1 MSEAATAKSNP
12 EATTDTSI
20 SGAAQTTTVT
30 ENNSDAD
37 AAAATSA
44 KAEANKKCPFFGVR
58 SYLHNFYEQKDGK
71 DHAAYETD
79 EYAFLLKPSPRK
91 YGYCRPIAWKAA
103 VWIGINFI
111 IFGIIGIFV
120 AYLVPAKTP
129 VISETSYSVELD
141 RDVKTYN
148 DNLEIVKLVGLLL
161 FCVGGTLTIGGL
173 LVPTILYRYCFDDD
187 LWSNKEHSFKSCKD
201 ASPKAAKNA
210 ATTVVTTSPD
220 NPATLLQPADPSM
233 QAEVAGASLL
243 SGAAMTQPTKVQP
256 ERVKPESVVTQQ
268 GLQGIT
274 ASK

>member
-1 MSEAATAKSNP
+1 MSK
-12 EATTDTSI
+12 
-20 SGAAQTTTVT
+20 
-30 ENNSDAD
+30 
-37 AAAATSA
+37 
-44 KAEANKKCPFFGVR
+44 
-58 SYLHNFYEQKDGK
+58 KDGK
-71 DHAAYETD
+71 DHSAYETD

-120 AYLVPAKTP
+120 AYLVPSKTA
-129 VISETSYSVELD
+129 VISETPYSVELD

-187 LWSNKEHSFKSCKD
+187 LWSNKENSFKSCCKD
-201 ASPKAAKNA
+201 KSSKAKS
-210 ATTVVTTSPD
+210 ATVATSLGATPSD
-220 NPATLLQPADPSM
+220 NPPSDPSK
-233 QAEVAGASLL
+233 QAEVVSGGSSLL
-243 SGAAMTQPTKVQP
+243 SGAAMATTKVQP
-256 ERVKPESVVTQQ
+256 DRVKPESVVTQQ

>member
-1 MSEAATAKSNP
+1 MSEAATVKSNP
-12 EATTDTSI
+12 EATNPSATAEGT
-20 SGAAQTTTVT
+20 AQT
-30 ENNSDAD
+30 
-37 AAAATSA
+37 AATTDSEGDASAGA

-71 DHAAYETD
+71 DHGAYETD
-79 EYAFLLKPSPRK
+79 EYDFLLKPSPRK

-120 AYLVPAKTP
+120 AYLVPTKTP
-129 VISETSYSVELD
+129 VITETSYSVELD
-141 RDVKTYN
+141 RDVKSYN

-201 ASPKAAKNA
+201 TSSYKGAKNA
-210 ATTVVTTSPD
+210 PSTAVATSSPD
-220 NPATLLQPADPSM
+220 NPPSLPQLDPSK
-233 QAEVAGASLL
+233 QTEVVGSSLL
-243 SGAAMTQPTKVQP
+243 AGAAMATTKVQP
-256 ERVKPESVVTQQ
+256 ERAKPESVVTQQ

>member
-1 MSEAATAKSNP
+1 MSEAATVKSAP
-12 EATTDTSI
+12 EAAANP
-20 SGAAQTTTVT
+20 SGATQSAAT
-30 ENNSDAD
+30 ESNSEAD
-37 AAAATSA
+37 ATGSA
-44 KAEANKKCPFFGVR
+44 KGEANKKCPFFGVR
-58 SYLHNFYEQKDGK
+58 SYLHNFYEHKDGK
-71 DHAAYETD
+71 DQSTCETD

-120 AYLVPAKTP
+120 AYLVPSKTP
-129 VISETSYSVELD
+129 VISETPYSVELD

-161 FCVGGTLTIGGL
+161 FCLGGTLTIGGL

-187 LWSNKEHSFKSCKD
+187 LWSNKDNSFKSCKD
-201 ASPKAAKNA
+201 TSSKAKSA
-210 ATTVVTTSPD
+210 APTTACPVMSCD
-220 NPATLLQPADPSM
+220 NPSSLQQSDPSK
-233 QAEVAGASLL
+233 QAAEVAGGSSLL
-243 SGAAMTQPTKVQP
+243 SGVAMATTKVQP